1 MVFLIAVVWYKEQ
14 HMAISKKVKQLM
26 GGSSWV
32 RRMFESAAQLKAQYG
47 EDNIFDFTLGNPV
60 EEPPPRFKEALK
72 KFALNPLPGM
82 HRYMPNSG
90 YPETRKFVAQQLSQ
104 ETGIS
109 FMENHIVMTVGAAGG
124 MNIALKAILDQGDEV
139 IVPSPYFVEYAFY
152 IENHGGIMRLV
163 DTAQDFTLDLAA
175 MEKVI
180 TKRTKVVIINSPNN
194 PTGVVYPADALR
206 GLAGLLQAK
215 NKGRQT
221 PIYLIA
227 DEAYKTIVFDDIR
240 LPNVFEIYEPSL
252 SIVSYSKSLSIPGE
266 RIGYVAINPLY
277 AGAAEVIGA
286 MIFANRTLGYVNA
299 PALMQ
304 RLLPLLGTDHVAP
317 TEYQRKRDLLYQ
329 ALTEYG
335 YSMVK
340 PEGAFYMFPRTP
352 IQDDLAF
359 VSDLQESLHILTVP
373 GRGFGKEGYFRIA
386 YCVDTEVIE
395 RSLTGFEKAAK
406 KYGLLR

>member
-1 MVFLIAVVWYKEQ
+1 MFPLTFILSPHGGEETIYFLDKIRERT
-14 HMAISKKVKQLM
+14 MAISKKVKQLM
-26 GGSSWV
+26 GGASWV
-32 RRMFESAAQLKAQYG
+32 RRMFESAAQLK
-47 EDNIFDFTLGNPV
+47 T
-60 EEPPPRFKEALK
+60 
-72 KFALNPLPGM
+72 

-90 YPETRKFVAQQLSQ
+90 YPETRRFVAQQLSE

-109 FMENHIVMTVGAAGG
+109 LTENHIVMTVGAAGG
-124 MNIALKAILDQGDEV
+124 MNVALKAILDQSDEV
-139 IVPSPYFVEYAFY
+139 IVPSPYFVEYEFY

-163 DTAQDFTLDLAA
+163 DTAEDFTLDLTAI
-175 MEKVI
+175 EKAI
-180 TKRTKVVIINSPNN
+180 TARTKVVLINSPNN
-194 PTGVVYPADALR
+194 PTGVVYSADALR
-206 GLAGLLQAK
+206 GLADLLRVK
-215 NKGRQT
+215 SKGRQT

-227 DEAYKTIVFDDIR
+227 DEAYKTIVFDAIR

-266 RIGYVAINPLY
+266 RIGYAAINPLY
-277 AGAAEVIGA
+277 AGAEEVIAA
-286 MIFANRTLGYVNA
+286 MIFTTRTLGYVNA

-304 RLLPLLGTDHVAP
+304 RLLPLAGTDRAAP
-317 TEYQRKRDLLYQ
+317 IEYQRKRDLLYR

-340 PEGAFYMFPRTP
+340 PQGAFYLFPRAP

-359 VSDLQESLHILTVP
+359 VSDLQESFHILTVP

-395 RSLTGFEKAAK
+395 RSLPGFERAAK
-406 KYGLLR
+406 KYGLK